1 MKINLNLLP
10 VEIDTIVKIPE
21 DFYLKTSIKN
31 LSDVKVKG
39 IIKYNASDEVVVNLE
54 VDGVMELND
63 AVTNELI
70 NYPFSFEIDE
80 NLEENEENCAKYL
93 EKSQNILDIIEFLW
107 ENIVLEVP
115 IRITKSTGVSLHGDG
130 WQLNEDENKDKIDPR
145 FQKLDEFFKGGE

>member
-10 VEIDTIVKIPE
+10 INIDEKVKIPE
-21 DFYLKTSIKN
+21 EFYKSTSIKSLSDVYVNGVIKYN
-31 LSDVKVKG
+31 LSDEIE
-39 IIKYNASDEVVVNLE
+39 IILDVNGEMTLSD
-54 VDGVMELND
+54 
-63 AVTNELI
+63 AITNEPI
-70 NYPFSFEIDE
+70 KYPFSIKIDE
-80 NLEENEENCAKYL
+80 ILTENDANNEKYF

>member
-1 MKINLNLLP
+1 MKLNLNLLP
-10 VEIDTIVKIPE
+10 IKIDDTFIIPE
-21 DFYLKTSIKN
+21 NFYKNTSIKG
-31 LSDVKVKG
+31 LDEVKVNG
-39 IIKYNASDEVVVNLE
+39 TIKYNAADEIQINLDVNGNMKLI
-54 VDGVMELND
+54 D

-70 NYPFSFEIDE
+70 KYPFSFQIDEILEENDE
-80 NLEENEENCAKYL
+80 NLTKYF

-115 IRITKSTGVSLHGDG
+115 IRVTKSTGVSLHGDG